1 MALGVIIDPQ
11 TMLLSVHVF
20 QKTAWEMPTGKAKKS
35 IIISSIFQVLEAWEN
50 EDWLLSVLG
59 S

>member
-11 TMLLSVHVF
+11 TMLLSVHMF
-20 QKTAWEMPTGKAKKS
+20 QKTASEMPTGKGKES

-50 EDWLLSVLG
+50 EDWLLSVLR